1 MSVQRTSNRKT
12 KRNLWACG
20 TGRLKWIYYYS
31 TEVGMVQQLVFEDPL
46 TEEEL
51 IVNGYRYLRSE
62 KVDRYPWEE

>member
-1 MSVQRTSNRKT
+1 M
-12 KRNLWACG
+12 G

-51 IVNGYRYLRSE
+51 IVNGYQYLKSE
-62 KVDRYPWEE
+62 KVEQYPWEE

>member
-1 MSVQRTSNRKT
+1 M
-12 KRNLWACG
+12 G

-51 IVNGYRYLRSE
+51 IVNGYQYLKSE
-62 KVDRYPWEE
+62 KVNRYPWEE

>member
-1 MSVQRTSNRKT
+1 M
-12 KRNLWACG
+12 G

-51 IVNGYRYLRSE
+51 IVNGYKYLKSE